1 MPEAHEPLDEPTARV
16 LTEDEKHL
24 AKLGYSQDLHRSWSG
39 FSNFAISFSIISI
52 LAGCFTNFGAGFNNG
67 GPISI
72 SWSWPILG
80 IFILIIGFTMSE
92 LVSAYPTSG
101 GIYWWASKLG
111 GPRAGFFTGWLNLI
125 GLIAVT
131 AGVSYGCATFIDLT
145 VSTWS
150 TSYADGYSLTR
161 VFWIFLVVLI
171 LASLLNIFG
180 SHLMA
185 LMNNVSVWWHVI
197 GAAAI
202 VVILILVPDQHQSF
216 SYVFTERFNNSGF
229 ADGSTSHLGF
239 WFFIVPFG
247 FLLTQYTITGFDAC
261 AHLSEETASASM
273 AAAKGI
279 WQSIFYSVLGGY
291 ILLLC
296 VVFAIPND
304 ASGNPDNAGV
314 GAGGVAYIFNTAM
327 GTKWGGLVLFISASA
342 QFFCA
347 TSCMTSASRMTY
359 AFSRDGAIPGSA
371 RWSALTST
379 RTPANAVMLV
389 GVLAAI
395 VTLPAL
401 IEVNIGTAEAPL
413 IIPVA
418 FYAVTSIAVIGL
430 YLAFAIPIWLRFRHG
445 DKFDVGAWNNG
456 SKYRWM
462 NPIAVAEIII
472 VSLYLMMPFV
482 PGAVPFSDDFSWKFV
497 NYAPIV
503 TVGALVILAIWWN
516 VSAKNWFTGPRHTID
531 QAVLDSFGDEKLT
544 AD

>member
-1 MPEAHEPLDEPTARV
+1 MPEAHEPLDHPDARV

-80 IFILIIGFTMSE
+80 VFILIIGFTMSE

-101 GIYWWASKLG
+101 GIYWWAAKLG

-145 VSTWS
+145 ISTWS
-150 TSYADGYSLTR
+150 TGWADGYSLQR
-161 VFWIFLVVLI
+161 VFWIFLLVL
-171 LASLLNIFG
+171 AGAAVLNIFS

-185 LMNNVSVWWHVI
+185 IMNNVSVWWHVV
-197 GAAAI
+197 GASVI
-202 VVILILVPDQHQSF
+202 VLILIFIPDQHQSF

-229 ADGSTSHLGF
+229 SDGATNNFAF
-239 WFFIVPFG
+239 WFAIVPFG
-247 FLLTQYTITGFDAC
+247 FLLTQYTITGFDAS
-261 AHLSEETASASM
+261 AHLSEETASASK

-279 WQSIFYSVLGGY
+279 WRSILYSVIGGY

-304 ASGNPDNAGV
+304 GSGNPDNAGV

-327 GTKWGGLVLFISASA
+327 GTNWGGFVLFISASA

-359 AFSRDGAIPGSA
+359 AFSRDGAIPGSK
-371 RWSALTST
+371 RWAALNAN
-379 RTPANAVMLV
+379 RTPANAVMFV
-389 GVLAAI
+389 AVWAAI

-401 IEVNIGTAEAPL
+401 IEVNIGTADAPL
-413 IIPVA
+413 IIPIA

-430 YLAFAIPIWLRFRHG
+430 YLAFAIPIWLRFTHG
-445 DKFDVGAWNNG
+445 EKFEVGSWNNG
-456 SKYRWM
+456 AKYRWM

-503 TVGALVILAIWWN
+503 TVGALIALVIWWN
-516 VSAKNWFTGPRHTID
+516 VSAKNWFTGPKQTVD
-531 QAVLDSFGDEKLT
+531 QAVLDSIE
-544 AD
+544 

>member
-1 MPEAHEPLDEPTARV
+1 MPEAHEPVPAHPVPE
-16 LTEDEKHL
+16 LTDDEKHL
-24 AKLGYSQDLHRSWSG
+24 AKLGYSQELNRSWSG

-111 GPRAGFFTGWLNLI
+111 GPAAGFFTGWLNLI
-125 GLIAVT
+125 GLVAVT

-145 VSTWS
+145 LSTFS
-150 TSYADGYSLTR
+150 TSFADGYSLTR
-161 VFWIFLVVLI
+161 VFVIFVIVLA
-171 LASLLNIFG
+171 LASVLNIFS

-185 LMNNVSVWWHVI
+185 IMNNVSVWWHVA
-197 GAAAI
+197 GASVI
-202 VVILILVPDQHQSF
+202 VLILVLIPDQHQSF

-229 ADGSTSHLGF
+229 LGGDTAALGF
-239 WFFIVPFG
+239 WFAIVPFG

-261 AHLSEETASASM
+261 AHLSEETSSASM

-279 WQSIFYSVLGGY
+279 WQSILYSLLGGY
-291 ILLLC
+291 VLLLA
-296 VVFAIPND
+296 VVFAIPDD

-314 GAGGVAYIFNTAM
+314 GAGGVAYIFVQSLGENWAS
-327 GTKWGGLVLFISASA
+327 LVLFISASA

-347 TSCMTSASRMTY
+347 TSCMTSASRMTF
-359 AFSRDGAIPGSA
+359 AFSRDGAIPGSN
-371 RWSALTST
+371 WLKKLTAT
-379 RTPANAVMLV
+379 RVPANAVMTV
-389 GVLAAI
+389 GIVAAI

-401 IEVNIGTAEAPL
+401 IEVNLGTPEEPL

-430 YLAFAIPIWLRFRHG
+430 YLAFAIPIYLRWKHG
-445 DKFDVGAWNNG
+445 DRFEVGAWNNG
-456 SKYRWM
+456 AKYKWM
-462 NPIAVAEIII
+462 NIVAVVEIVV

-482 PGAVPFSDDFSWKFV
+482 PGAVPFSDDFEWKFV

-503 TVGALVILAIWWN
+503 TVGALVLLTIWWK
-516 VSAKNWFTGPRHTID
+516 VSAKHWFTGPKHTID
-531 QAVLDSFGDEKLT
+531 EAVVQAFE
-544 AD
+544 